1 MASRGA
7 ELGLS
12 DEERRQRLESIAE
25 LRRCVYKNKT
35 KIKIKIKIKKDNK
48 VGALRVLQSSGGA
61 CVQKQNKN

>member
-7 ELGLS
+7 EFGLS

-35 KIKIKIKIKKDNK
+35 KIKIKIKIKKYNRW
-48 VGALRVLQSSGGA
+48 VP
-61 CVQKQNKN
+61 